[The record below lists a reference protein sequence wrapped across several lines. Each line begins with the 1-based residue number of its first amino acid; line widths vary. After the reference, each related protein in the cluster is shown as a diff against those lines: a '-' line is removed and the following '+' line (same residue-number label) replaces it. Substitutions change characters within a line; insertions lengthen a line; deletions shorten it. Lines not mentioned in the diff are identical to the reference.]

1 MAFAHQL
8 LGLQDSQPEATP
20 PDPSGRG
27 GSTEASQPS
36 SGLAEKRVSNE
47 KIKQELGVQL
57 TFPSYREGLAAIAQ
71 KDYTPFL

>member
-8 LGLQDSQPEATP
+8 LGLQDSQPAP

-27 GSTEASQPS
+27 GSTEESQPS
-36 SGLAEKRVSNE
+36 SGLAEKRVRNE